1 MTKDE
6 FIKRKELVD
15 LVTAY
20 HVIPGGWGP
29 RRADANAGVL
39 IIALVRLSARVLWF
53 CSSQGSR
60 P

>member
-1 MTKDE
+1 VATFLLKLGMSEDA

-20 HVIPGGWGP
+20 HVIPGT
-29 RRADANAGVL
+29 L
-39 IIALVRLSARVLWF
+39 RLHTNT
-53 CSSQGSR
+53 GSI